1 MKKVRPTF
9 MEIPK
14 IPDGEYRF
22 ADLVWENEP
31 INSTALIKTAQERL
45 GWKKATSYT
54 VLRKLCEKGILKN
67 ENATVTAI
75 VKKDEV
81 CRQESE
87 QLIHRSFGNSLPA
100 FVAAF
105 LRDKKLTRQEAE
117 ELKRLID
124 AASMSDGRNDS

>member
-1 MKKVRPTF
+1 

-22 ADLVWENEP
+22 ADLVWESEP

-67 ENATVTAI
+67 ENATVTAL

>member
-1 MKKVRPTF
+1 

-22 ADLVWENEP
+22 ADLVWESEP

-75 VKKDEV
+75 VKKEMCIRDRIKRKHCLLQPGRV
-81 CRQESE
+81 YAKFQVKPGSM
-87 QLIHRSFGNSLPA
+87 ITGYLPRC
-100 FVAAF
+100 
-105 LRDKKLTRQEAE
+105 LRRCV
-117 ELKRLID
+117 
-124 AASMSDGRNDS
+124 

>member
-1 MKKVRPTF
+1 
-9 MEIPK
+9 MESTK
-14 IPDGEYRF
+14 IPFLYYLF
-22 ADLVWENEP
+22 ADRVWVIEH
-31 INSTALIKTAQERL
+31 IISSAVIKTAQACL

-81 CRQESE
+81 CRQESD

-117 ELKRLID
+117 ELKRLIY

>member
-1 MKKVRPTF
+1 M
-9 MEIPK
+9 
-14 IPDGEYRF
+14 GER
-22 ADLVWENEP
+22 AH
-31 INSTALIKTAQERL
+31 NSTALIKTAQERL

>member
-1 MKKVRPTF
+1 MKKVRPDIHGNT
-9 MEIPK
+9 ENPGWRIPFCRSCM
-14 IPDGEYRF
+14 GERAHKF
-22 ADLVWENEP
+22 HR
-31 INSTALIKTAQERL
+31 IKTAQERL

>member
-1 MKKVRPTF
+1 

-22 ADLVWENEP
+22 ADLVWESEP

-75 VKKDEV
+75 VKKDKRTADTPELRKFPACL
-81 CRQESE
+81 CRRFSQ
-87 QLIHRSFGNSLPA
+87 G
-100 FVAAF
+100 
-105 LRDKKLTRQEAE
+105 
-117 ELKRLID
+117 
-124 AASMSDGRNDS
+124 

>member
-1 MKKVRPTF
+1 

-87 QLIHRSFGNSLPA
+87 KLLHRSFGYSLPA

-105 LRDKKLTRQEAE
+105 LRDKKLNRQEAE
-117 ELKRLID
+117 
-124 AASMSDGRNDS
+124 

>member
-1 MKKVRPTF
+1 

-75 VKKDEV
+75 VKKRRGMQAGKRTADTPEF
-81 CRQESE
+81 RE
-87 QLIHRSFGNSLPA
+87 LPA
-100 FVAAF
+100 CLCRRFP
-105 LRDKKLTRQEAE
+105 Q
-117 ELKRLID
+117 
-124 AASMSDGRNDS
+124 G